1 MLPDRPVD
9 SLHVQMLKI
18 EARIQRLR
26 SALGLALAEQERLRL
41 EKLKGTGAVEVGD
54 KDKARGAK
62 A

>member
-1 MLPDRPVD
+1 
-9 SLHVQMLKI
+9 MLKI